1 MQPPAVGVEEGQDVH
16 GRDFCVESLGILEII
31 VPDLVNDI
39 AQQFGDATLGRLVT
53 GVVIKAGFV
62 GSLCTNTDDCR
73 GIIGNV
79 FIIEGEGGSYKFV
92 VAMFSFVLGSICEDG
107 REGMDSIQL
116 VVGDD
121 HEEGKKCFLDGKK
134 VIVRWFPFERGKGV
148 MGLFEEVGDGVR
160 HHVAMKLGENY

>member
-1 MQPPAVGVEEGQDVH
+1 LPFFSILHHGDELGNVIHLHVILRHISAEGDHVDGMQPPAVGVEEGQDVH

-73 GIIGNV
+73 GVIGNV
-79 FIIEGEGGSYKFV
+79 FIMEGEGGSYKFV
-92 VAMFSFVLGSICEDG
+92 VAMFSFVLSSICEDG

-121 HEEGKKCFLDGKK
+121 HEEG
-134 VIVRWFPFERGKGV
+134 
-148 MGLFEEVGDGVR
+148 
-160 HHVAMKLGENY
+160 